1 MNYADIKPFDIAN
14 GPGVRVSL
22 FVSGCTHH
30 CKGCFNEETWDFNYG
45 KSFTRETIEQIIKAL
60 EPSYIWGLSLLGGE
74 PFERPNQLALLPLVK
89 AAKEAYPQKDIW
101 CYSGYT
107 LDEDILKTMIP
118 KWPETAEL
126 LSYIDILVDG
136 EFVEEKKDLNLR
148 FKGSTNQRIIKV
160 KDTLESGSIVLWDDT
175 PNYQE
180 NIMSQLQE
188 KIQIKKLNEQAIIPT
203 YGSASAA
210 GADLYACIKEAI
222 TFAPGETILV
232 PTGLSMAIPIGYAG
246 LIYAR
251 SGLATKKGLA
261 PANKVGVVDADYR
274 GEVMVPLHNHSTT
287 PVAIEPNERIAQ
299 LIITPFLTGIF
310 EETCELD
317 ETERGTG
324 GFGSTGSH

>member
-175 PNYQE
+175 PNY
-180 NIMSQLQE
+180 
-188 KIQIKKLNEQAIIPT
+188 
-203 YGSASAA
+203 
-210 GADLYACIKEAI
+210 
-222 TFAPGETILV
+222 
-232 PTGLSMAIPIGYAG
+232 
-246 LIYAR
+246 
-251 SGLATKKGLA
+251 
-261 PANKVGVVDADYR
+261 
-274 GEVMVPLHNHSTT
+274 
-287 PVAIEPNERIAQ
+287 
-299 LIITPFLTGIF
+299 
-310 EETCELD
+310 
-317 ETERGTG
+317 
-324 GFGSTGSH
+324 

>member
-1 MNYADIKPFDIAN
+1 
-14 GPGVRVSL
+14 
-22 FVSGCTHH
+22 
-30 CKGCFNEETWDFNYG
+30 
-45 KSFTRETIEQIIKAL
+45 
-60 EPSYIWGLSLLGGE
+60 
-74 PFERPNQLALLPLVK
+74 
-89 AAKEAYPQKDIW
+89 
-101 CYSGYT
+101 
-107 LDEDILKTMIP
+107 
-118 KWPETAEL
+118 
-126 LSYIDILVDG
+126 
-136 EFVEEKKDLNLR
+136 
-148 FKGSTNQRIIKV
+148 
-160 KDTLESGSIVLWDDT
+160 
-175 PNYQE
+175 
-180 NIMSQLQE
+180 MSQLQE